1 MAVKP
6 IPDGYHTVTPYIV
19 CNGAADVIR
28 FVKEAFGATEQCPPM
43 TGPDGTVHHAELKIG
58 DSPIM
63 LSEACG
69 EQKAMPAMIYLY
81 VEDVDKVYAQAI
93 KAGGKT
99 IKPVENQFYGDR
111 SGGVSDNAGNQWWI
125 GTHVEDVSPE
135 ELRKRAAEKH
145 KEKVAK

>member
-19 CNGAADVIR
+19 CNGAADVIS
-28 FVKEAFGATEQCPPM
+28 FLKNAFDAKELCPPM
-43 TGPDGTVHHAELKIG
+43 TGPDGVVHHAELKIG
-58 DSPIM
+58 NSHIM

-81 VEDVDKVYAQAI
+81 VENVDKVYDQAI
-93 KAGGKT
+93 KAGGKS

-111 SGGVSDNAGNQWWI
+111 SGGVSDSAGNQWWI
-125 GTHVEDVSPE
+125 GTHVEDVSLE
-135 ELRKRAAEKH
+135 ELNKRAAEKH